1 MLKQQLLQIQFEN
14 ILEEMKEDPKSF
26 WVFFLYLFFFFFF
39 FCIQTSDAYGL
50 GCGHTLS
57 YFTLQDMCP

>member
-14 ILEEMKEDPKSF
+14 ILEKVKEDPKSF
-26 WVFFLYLFFFFFF
+26 WVFFLS
-39 FCIQTSDAYGL
+39 FCFCTQTSDAYGL

-57 YFTLQDMCP
+57 YFTLQDMFP